1 MKSITGLLFPKDA
14 VFFDLLGRE
23 GGYVLTGAKLLDDLV
38 KGYTGKLET
47 YRKKIKS
54 VEHDCDSV
62 VQEIQKRLNSS
73 FITPID
79 HEDIADLASRYD
91 DVLDYIYGAVNK
103 LSVYDIKRVDEPI
116 KSLASLILKST
127 KELDRAF
134 ASMRKLS
141 QKEVD
146 ARSLI
151 IHDLENE
158 ADEILNS
165 AVAKLYKRK
174 RVIEILK
181 YKEIYEM
188 LEETTD
194 KCEDVIDVLRNIVLK
209 HT

>member
-14 VFFDLLGRE
+14 IFFDLLGKE
-23 GGYVLTGAKLLDDLV
+23 GNYVLDGAKLLDLLV
-38 KGYTGKLET
+38 KNYTGKLEF

-54 VEHDCDSV
+54 AEHDCDVV
-62 VQEIQKRLNSS
+62 VQEIQSRLNSS

-91 DVLDYIYGAVNK
+91 DVLDNIHGVVVK
-103 LSVYDIKRVDEPI
+103 MSVYSIKRVDDPI
-116 KSLASLILKST
+116 KSLSELILKSA

-134 ASMRKLS
+134 ASMKKLS

-146 ARSLI
+146 ARSLV
-151 IHDLENE
+151 IHALENE

-165 AVAKLYKRK
+165 AVAKLFKRK
-174 RVIEILK
+174 KVIEILK

-194 KCEDVIDVLRNIVLK
+194 KCEDVIDVFRNIVLK
-209 HT
+209 HS